1 MNKTKEDSNAKAL
14 PCELK
19 MAKQVHEGHRE
30 RMRAR
35 IRKSGV
41 ATLEE
46 HEILEYLLYAF
57 VPRKDTNEIAHALID
72 KFGSLAGVLNADE
85 KRLSEVAGMT
95 QNASLFIACLPEI
108 LRRYMQDCEGEKQ
121 TLKGRG
127 EIRKFLGNKFYGLCE
142 EELYAIALDARDGV
156 IDARCL
162 AKGSADAV
170 ELNVRVIVDFALKNK
185 ACNVV
190 IAHNHPSGNPS
201 PSQKDV
207 DVTQELYTTLSAMGI
222 ALLDHYVFSGA
233 NYYSFEEQGLLDKI
247 RNVKNCLKEG
257 INFYE

>member
-1 MNKTKEDSNAKAL
+1 MKVTANVCAHAYAKWRSNL
-14 PCELK
+14 
-19 MAKQVHEGHRE
+19 GRT
-30 RMRAR
+30 RDFG
-35 IRKSGV
+35 IS
-41 ATLEE
+41 
-46 HEILEYLLYAF
+46 LYAF

-127 EIRKFLGNKFYGLCE
+127 EIRKFLGNKFYGLRE
-142 EELYAIALDARDGV
+142 EELYAIALDSRDGL

-170 ELNVRVIVDFALKNK
+170 ELNVRAIVDFALKTK
-185 ACNVV
+185 RAMW
-190 IAHNHPSGNPS
+190 
-201 PSQKDV
+201 
-207 DVTQELYTTLSAMGI
+207 LSHTITPA
-222 ALLDHYVFSGA
+222 
-233 NYYSFEEQGLLDKI
+233 EI
-247 RNVKNCLKEG
+247 RHRLKRTWT
-257 INFYE
+257 